1 MFVTK
6 GASPSAALARF
17 LSLQPDGP
25 LGVAVSGGSDSLA
38 LLHLLHDHLGPEQL
52 FAVTVDHGL
61 RPEAAAEAAHVS
73 EICNALSVP
82 HTTLRWRGWDGQGN
96 VQDRARR
103 ARYTLMADWARAQGI
118 SRIALGHTPDDQ
130 AETLVMRLGRGAGV
144 EGLAA
149 MSAEREEQGVTFL
162 RPLLEVRRAAL
173 RDDLR
178 ARAVAWI
185 DDPTNDDT
193 SFDRP
198 RIRQALPDLAEI
210 GLTVPALTTV
220 AANLRSAT
228 DTLAHYAVQ
237 EARTHVRIDG
247 PDVLLARA
255 ALETLPN
262 EITRRLLIAAL
273 RWIAG
278 PGYPPRS
285 AALDRMI
292 QELRAGSTT
301 TLGGCLAIAGQDCVR
316 LSREPAAV
324 AGISAEPGTDWDQ
337 RWQIDGPF
345 GPGDRIAAT
354 GETGLRDCANWR
366 ETGLPRT
373 TLLAAPA
380 VWRDGR
386 LIAAPLAGLSAGFT
400 AILLRTEKDFIAT
413 LRPH

>member
-6 GASPSAALARF
+6 GASPSAVLARF
-17 LSLQPDGP
+17 LSVQPDGP
-25 LGVAVSGGSDSLA
+25 LGIAVSGGSDSLA
-38 LLHLLHDHLGPEQL
+38 LLHLLHDQLGPERL
-52 FAVTVDHGL
+52 YAVTVDHGL

-73 EICNALSVP
+73 EICKALSVS

-103 ARYTLMADWARAQGI
+103 ARYSLMAHWARAQGI
-118 SRIALGHTPDDQ
+118 SRIVLGHTSDDQ

-149 MSAEREEQGVTFL
+149 MSAEREEQGITFL
-162 RPLLEVRRAAL
+162 RPLLAVRRTAL
-173 RDDLR
+173 RDDLK
-178 ARAVAWI
+178 ARAVTWI

-193 SFDRP
+193 RFDRP

-237 EARTHVRIDG
+237 EARAHIRIDG

-255 ALETLPN
+255 ALDALPN
-262 EITRRLLIAAL
+262 EMIRRLLIAAL

-278 PGYPPRS
+278 AGYPPRS

-292 QELRAGSTT
+292 QELCAGTTT
-301 TLGGCLAIAGQDCVR
+301 TLGGCLATTGQDVVR

-324 AGISAEPGTDWDQ
+324 AEFMAEPGTVWDQ
-337 RWQIDGPF
+337 RWRVDGPF

-354 GETGLRDCANWR
+354 GETGLRDCPNWR

-373 TLLAAPA
+373 TLMAAPA
-380 VWRDGR
+380 VWRGDR
-386 LIAAPLAGLSAGFT
+386 MIAAPLAGLPAGFT
-400 AILLRTEKDFIAT
+400 AILLRTEKDFLAT